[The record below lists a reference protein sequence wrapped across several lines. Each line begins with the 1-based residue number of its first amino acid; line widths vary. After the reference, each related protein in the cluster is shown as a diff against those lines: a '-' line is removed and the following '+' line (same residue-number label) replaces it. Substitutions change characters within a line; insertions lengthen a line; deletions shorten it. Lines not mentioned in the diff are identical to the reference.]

1 MENNYKY
8 TLTGIVAE
16 IGPLVTKGRSFQSK
30 TLLLETRERLGA
42 REYLNRLPIE
52 FIGADAEQLKTYRKG
67 EAVEVT
73 FRIIGWEYNGRHYV
87 KLRGGEIWLAEGG
100 ETWKK

>member
-1 MENNYKY
+1 MANNYEY
-8 TLTGIVAE
+8 TLTGTVAE
-16 IGPLVTKGRSFQSK
+16 IGPLVTKGKSFQSK

-42 REYLNRLPIE
+42 REYLDRLPIVFE
-52 FIGADAEQLKTYRKG
+52 GADAEQLKTYRKG

-87 KLRGGEIWLAEGG
+87 KLRGAVIWFAEEGA
-100 ETWKK
+100 WKK